1 MELIEPRLGAYLSI
15 IVKLI
20 QPHLLSLILELIE
33 PHPRSYSGA
42 QMSPILELIEPHPEA
57 Y

>member
-20 QPHLLSLILELIE
+20 QPNLLSLILELIE

-42 QMSPILELIEPHPEA
+42 QLSLILEPTEPRPGVT
-57 Y
+57 

>member
-1 MELIEPRLGAYLSI
+1 MELIGPRLGAYLSI
-15 IVKLI
+15 IVKNI
-20 QPHLLSLILELIE
+20 QPNLLSLILELIE

-42 QMSPILELIEPHPEA
+42 QMSPILELIEPHPGA